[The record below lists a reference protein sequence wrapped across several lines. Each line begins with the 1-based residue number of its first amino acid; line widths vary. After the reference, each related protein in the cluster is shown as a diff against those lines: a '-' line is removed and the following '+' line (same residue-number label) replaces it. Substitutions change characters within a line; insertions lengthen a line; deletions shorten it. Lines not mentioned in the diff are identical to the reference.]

1 MEKVSVVKCQS
12 YEQGLVDEK
21 IEEAVNLLGGIEKF
35 VKKGQ
40 KVALKV
46 NLLMKATPEKA
57 MTTHPAIVE
66 AVVKLV
72 QKAGATP
79 IIVDSAGGPFTA
91 GYMNS
96 IYEASGLKDVAQK
109 TNCELNQN
117 FNFVEVTHPN
127 AVLGFKFNV
136 ISCIAEADC
145 VINLCKLKT
154 HSFTGYTNAVKNLF
168 GIIPGLSKVEMH
180 GKYRDLEQFVNFLF
194 DIYSYIKPK
203 LVLNITDAVV
213 GMEGFGPSNGTP
225 KQIGAIIAS
234 ADAVSCDVVAT
245 KIINLNP
252 ISTPIIKTAIARNFI
267 NPELEVEALGESF
280 ENMIVKDFKTIEPNN
295 FKPYANY
302 VPQFLQSTV
311 HRLMT
316 KRPVIPAKKCRGCA
330 KCFNHC
336 PVKAITMVKTKKQ
349 KSIAKID
356 YNKCIRCY
364 CCQELCPFGVVKVKS
379 GLIYKLIHSRD
390 KKRSTVKK

>member
-21 IEEAVNLLGGIEKF
+21 IEEMVNLLGGIEKF

-79 IIVDSAGGPFTA
+79 IIVDSAGGPFTS

-136 ISCIAEADC
+136 ISC
-145 VINLCKLKT
+145 
-154 HSFTGYTNAVKNLF
+154 G
-168 GIIPGLSKVEMH
+168 
-180 GKYRDLEQFVNFLF
+180 
-194 DIYSYIKPK
+194 
-203 LVLNITDAVV
+203 
-213 GMEGFGPSNGTP
+213 
-225 KQIGAIIAS
+225 
-234 ADAVSCDVVAT
+234 
-245 KIINLNP
+245 
-252 ISTPIIKTAIARNFI
+252 
-267 NPELEVEALGESF
+267 
-280 ENMIVKDFKTIEPNN
+280 
-295 FKPYANY
+295 
-302 VPQFLQSTV
+302 
-311 HRLMT
+311 
-316 KRPVIPAKKCRGCA
+316 
-330 KCFNHC
+330 
-336 PVKAITMVKTKKQ
+336 
-349 KSIAKID
+349 
-356 YNKCIRCY
+356 
-364 CCQELCPFGVVKVKS
+364 
-379 GLIYKLIHSRD
+379 
-390 KKRSTVKK
+390 